1 VACIPAGIDD
11 GESSTEL
18 LLCLEVGDE
27 AVGWA
32 GPSRA
37 VNCCTQAADKRE
49 RRKGLGRIRPGEKEK
64 EENLFIFINHFL
76 ALNSNPIVMF

>member
-32 GPSRA
+32 GPIGGLLLLGCGIEGTGQR
-37 VNCCTQAADKRE
+37 DP
-49 RRKGLGRIRPGEKEK
+49 RKGKKR
-64 EENLFIFINHFL
+64 
-76 ALNSNPIVMF
+76 NSFPVYSFGF